1 MIKANTKVRFYPNI
15 CTSIAET
22 TDEVDKGG
30 LLIWLKVWQSTDMD
44 PLNVE
49 TTVFE
54 VKMDWLLILV
64 Q

>member
-15 CTSIAET
+15 CTSNDET
-22 TDEVDKGG
+22 IDEVDKGG
-30 LLIWLKVWQSTDMD
+30 LLIWLKVWQSTDVD

-54 VKMDWLLILV
+54 VKMD
-64 Q
+64 